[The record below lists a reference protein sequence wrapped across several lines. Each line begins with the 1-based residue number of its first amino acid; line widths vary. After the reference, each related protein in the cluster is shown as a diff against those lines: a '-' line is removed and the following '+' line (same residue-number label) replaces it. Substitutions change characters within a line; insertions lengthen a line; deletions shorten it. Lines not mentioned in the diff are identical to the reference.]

1 MLHLDCWKVYLEVCD
16 DLVLN
21 LFIVEVLEKE
31 SLRVGR
37 GRRHAFTQQGIDFIG
52 KVFPDELAVTGHV
65 DDITQGFETSF
76 FLQELVSVTN
86 TEEVFEVAKG
96 DS

>member
-1 MLHLDCWKVYLEVCD
+1 VYLEVCD

-37 GRRHAFTQQGIDFIG
+37 GRRHAFTQQGIYFIG
-52 KVFPDELAVTGHV
+52 KVFPDKLAVTGHV